1 MRSLVQAFG
10 TTRLGSRD
18 FPSEIFEYSILDFG
32 PMVTGGAFESEER
45 REVSLLPVQHISHSR
60 HSAFTCRPRGEW
72 RRGVYTRSCVFRIQN
87 KRRDRIPVVI
97 ISAAAHGQSDGNKL
111 AWDKAMDT

>member
-45 REVSLLPVQHISHSR
+45 RDVSLSQCN
-60 HSAFTCRPRGEW
+60 T
-72 RRGVYTRSCVFRIQN
+72 FRIVDILPSPAGPGGMEA
-87 KRRDRIPVVI
+87 RGL
-97 ISAAAHGQSDGNKL
+97 H
-111 AWDKAMDT
+111 